1 VRYQRNSCR
10 RRIESTRGVFE
21 KDTSSTSIQSS
32 PCRCDPL
39 SITTST
45 GFASTRYPTFVWHID
60 FLPPPFDNYFQQP
73 RIYHSHF
80 DRPCHNQTIPFSSCI
95 TYPSFCTPFGS
106 EPNQSAANRLTVSVS
121 EAVRPLV
128 EVLQAT
134 LLGHTTLS
142 PSFSKTTHCWPSGLA
157 HPEQVAITLP

>member
-1 VRYQRNSCR
+1 MRYQRNSCR

-80 DRPCHNQTIPFSSCI
+80 DRPCHNQTIPFQAALPTQASVL
-95 TYPSFCTPFGS
+95 PSA
-106 EPNQSAANRLTVSVS
+106 QSRIKALPIA
-121 EAVRPLV
+121 
-128 EVLQAT
+128 
-134 LLGHTTLS
+134 S
-142 PSFSKTTHCWPSGLA
+142 PSLYLRLFDLSLKFFRQRFLGIQHFRHLLA
-157 HPEQVAITLP
+157 RRLIAGHPV